1 MSDLVESK
9 CPYCAEKIKAEAI
22 KCKYCG
28 EWLKKDAQD
37 VPKDPSLINTSHPEQ
52 KKSKKFSALKM
63 GFGLAAFVVFAFIGF
78 VVGSWIGL
86 IIGIF
91 LWLVAAGSIG
101 L

>member
-1 MSDLVESK
+1 MAKKRCARCSQRPF
-9 CPYCAEKIKAEAI
+9 PYKYITSRAKEIEK
-22 KCKYCG
+22 
-28 EWLKKDAQD
+28 
-37 VPKDPSLINTSHPEQ
+37 VP
-52 KKSKKFSALKM
+52 ALKM